1 MKPSVSAASSSAS
14 GAAPKAILL
23 SIGCDRYSSVTR
35 LRSAEADAKRIHE
48 HLTAGTAAMYGAE
61 VSTLLL
67 SPNKLKI
74 DTCFADL
81 LKAHKGP
88 DVFALYFAGHGTVV
102 DGSFYLCPSNVS
114 IDAVSITAINIAT
127 VLRAICELR
136 PRHAYVIVD
145 ACFSGGMALDLSTVL
160 RSEVLAQS
168 PEFGLS
174 VLAASRLAKEA
185 IETSEGGLFTRLFA
199 KVLDGEPV
207 VSRDAPY
214 LGLGEIMRAL
224 PIDATPG
231 LREQLP
237 NFCELNLT
245 GPDAFCRNPAY
256 DAATLES
263 DTAFGSIRAS
273 GGTSRMA
280 PELATRLWQAYLD
293 MPVFDREKLASLFAE
308 VAAAPTASLAPA
320 LEAIAE
326 NFIDR
331 TREHDDLIANI
342 ELRSAVI
349 QALLP
354 QVDKQMGAREALQ
367 SQLAKFLSEL
377 EDALRQLG
385 GALDGDRYTLLSRPG
400 GPADLYY
407 LPLRLAEV
415 LGTIGLVVLMR
426 DDATEDTTWLHSI
439 TRKLLGLY
447 GESIVAVG
455 EDQAPGLFL
464 FFAGCKKATW
474 ADEAEEV
481 AGRLYQDISDHF
493 GRVLINDPEPTDVI
507 DYLELRREN
516 PIEKDA
522 PFLQKPSE
530 LLSVILIGAAAFELD
545 EAIDESLIELD
556 HQGFAFFVPSSYQS
570 FYQTRME
577 DGLSIVFQVG
587 QNVWSLKDM
596 RRIWREDVLPHVTQA
611 MPSNDRPLQN
621 AAMILSFFLPD
632 RLALAALPEFTLAD
646 SQTFWVQDPSVA
658 GTTDYEAKAAVK
670 YHK

>member
-23 SIGCDRYSSVTR
+23 SVGCDRYSSVTR
-35 LRSAEADAKRIHE
+35 LRSAEADAKRIYG
-48 HLTAGTAAMYGAE
+48 HLTAGAAAMYGAE
-61 VSTLLL
+61 ASTLLL

-74 DTCFADL
+74 DNCFADL

-114 IDAVSITAINIAT
+114 IDAVSVTAINIAT

-160 RSEVLAQS
+160 RGEVLAQS

-174 VLAASRLAKEA
+174 VLAASRLAL
-185 IETSEGGLFTRLFA
+185 ETSESGLFTELFA
-199 KVLDGEPV
+199 KVLDGELV
-207 VSRDAPY
+207 VRRDAPY
-214 LGLGEIMRAL
+214 LELGEIMRAL
-224 PIDATPG
+224 PIAARPQ

-237 NFCELNLT
+237 NFWELNLT

-256 DAATLES
+256 DAATLKS

-273 GGTSRMA
+273 GGASRMA

-293 MPVFDREKLASLFAE
+293 MPEFDREKLATLFAE
-308 VAAAPTASLAPA
+308 LAAIPGASLSPA
-320 LEAIAE
+320 LEAIAG

-331 TREHDDLIANI
+331 TWEHDDLFATL

-367 SQLAKFLSEL
+367 SQIAKFLSEL
-377 EDALRQLG
+377 EDGLRQLG
-385 GALDGDRYTLLSRPG
+385 DALDRDRYTLLSRPG

-415 LGTIGLVVLMR
+415 LGTIGLVLLMR
-426 DDATEDTTWLHSI
+426 DVAPEDTGWLHAI
-439 TRKLLGLY
+439 TKKLLTLY

-474 ADEAEEV
+474 VDEAEEV
-481 AGRLYQDISDHF
+481 AGHLYRDISDHF

-530 LLSVILIGAAAFELD
+530 LLSVILLGAAAFELD
-545 EAIDESLIELD
+545 EAIDEGLIELD
-556 HQGFAFFVPSSYQS
+556 HQGFAFFVPSTYQS

-577 DGLSIVFQVG
+577 DGLSIVFRVG

-596 RRIWREDVLPHVTQA
+596 RRIWREDVLPHVAQA
-611 MPSNDRPLQN
+611 MPSNDRALQN

-632 RLALAALPEFTLAD
+632 RLALAALPEFTRAD